1 MSSFR
6 KLNLKHKLIAMIMLV
21 TTMALSATYLAIIA
35 SELINIRDAV
45 KEEHSNYATLI
56 GFNTV
61 GSLLFSD
68 ISTANENL
76 KLLQKQEGI
85 SEAYIFD
92 ENGELFARYSRDG
105 TVVKESAFPSTG
117 HVNTLLSPELLQKH
131 TLFTQNTFEIF
142 QPIIYDDAVIGYIY
156 LKADLSNWYGI
167 ALAHF
172 IVVLLGF
179 ILSIVLAFFVARRL
193 QSSITSPVLNVVSL
207 MHEVATKED
216 YQVRAEIK
224 GDDELARLGEGFNDM
239 LSQIDKHDKELN
251 EYKTTLEQKVETRT
265 HQLQE
270 ANNAKSEFL
279 ANMSHEIRTPINAI
293 IGFSRLTLK
302 TELSREQ
309 SSNLTKI
316 LDSSEILLGVINDI
330 LDFSKIEAGKL
341 ELEHATFS
349 IESVLQKAFGVVS
362 LSAHEKR
369 LELVSHIA
377 RDVPDWVVGDPLR
390 LQQIITNILSNAVKF
405 TDTGYIAINV
415 NKLKIPNQL
424 KLEFVITD
432 TGVGMS
438 EAKSEKLFQSFT
450 QADSS
455 TTRKYGGTGLGL
467 AICKQLCELM
477 GGNIS
482 VTSEEGIGS
491 SFKFSICLEQ
501 GQPIPEQDY
510 PNLPDK
516 SIKAL
521 VVDDM
526 EPCRQSLVNILKELN
541 IKAEQASSGAEAAD
555 MVARASLMQAPFDF
569 VFMDWKMPQM
579 DGIEASKLIQSSSG
593 ELPKVLMISAYDKL
607 EVKALAEPLGIH
619 HFLEKPIYK
628 STLTN
633 ALLSILREE
642 ENPETNEKQ
651 AKPFIPDLSNK
662 RLLLVED
669 NRLNVEIAK
678 GYLAETKAE
687 IDVAENGK
695 EALQKLAS
703 VRQYDLVLMDIQMPV
718 MDGLKATLKIRND
731 LKQKLPIIAMSA
743 HAMTGDK
750 EKSIAAGMND
760 HITKPIEPN
769 ELYQTIVEYLGE
781 PVSTINAPAHANLPK
796 TFIEEFRNISGLN
809 HESALARFNGMGNL
823 LENFVR
829 DFIQDNDSSEMLDKA
844 LKEQDLQAILRSS
857 HTLKTLLSYIGAYAL
872 KELAAE
878 IEIECMTS
886 TNVTDSITSKAL
898 VLSSKLKTLLR
909 EFNAVI
915 TPIVQI
921 SIPFDM
927 EAAQQNLDQLII
939 ALKRAD
945 ARSEDQARALASM
958 CRDTEWEHD
967 MEVIRKLACDYE
979 FEEAL
984 SKAKQLKE
992 KLDS

>member
-45 KEEHSNYATLI
+45 KKEHSNYATLI

-85 SEAYIFD
+85 SEAHIFD
-92 ENGELFARYSRDG
+92 ENGELFAHYSRDT
-105 TVVKESAFPSTG
+105 TVEQEQAFLPIG
-117 HVNTLLSPELLQKH
+117 HVNTLLSAELLQKH
-131 TLFTQNTFEIF
+131 TLFTQNTFEVF
-142 QPIIYDDAVIGYIY
+142 QPIIYDDSVIGYTY

-167 ALAHF
+167 ALVHF

-193 QSSITSPVLNVVSL
+193 QASITSPVLNVVSL

-216 YQVRAEIK
+216 YQVRAEII

-251 EYKTTLEQKVETRT
+251 EYKATLEQKVETRT

-362 LSAHEKR
+362 LSAHEKG
-369 LELVSHIA
+369 LELISHIA

-405 TDTGYIAINV
+405 TDTGYVSINV
-415 NKLKIPNQL
+415 KKLKIPNLL

-432 TGVGMS
+432 TGIGMS
-438 EAKSEKLFQSFT
+438 EAKTEKLFESFT
-450 QADSS
+450 QADTS

-477 GGNIS
+477 GGSIS
-482 VTSEEGIGS
+482 AASEEGIGS
-491 SFKFSICLEQ
+491 TFKFSICLEQ
-501 GQPIPEQDY
+501 GQALPEQDC
-510 PNLPDK
+510 PVLPDK

-526 EPCRQSLVNILKELN
+526 EPCRQSLMHILKELN
-541 IKAEQASSGAEAAD
+541 IQAEQASNGAEAAD
-555 MVARASLMQAPFDF
+555 MVARANLMQTPFDF
-569 VFMDWKMPQM
+569 VFMDWKMPMM
-579 DGIEASKLIQSSSG
+579 DGIEASKLIQSNSG
-593 ELPKVLMISAYDKL
+593 ELPRVLMVSAYDKL
-607 EVKALAEPLGIH
+607 DVKALAEPLGIH
-619 HFLEKPIYK
+619 HFIEKPVYK
-628 STLTN
+628 STITN
-633 ALLSILREE
+633 ALLSIFREG
-642 ENPETNEKQ
+642 ENPAPDQK
-651 AKPFIPDLSNK
+651 KPEVTIPDLSSK
-662 RLLLVED
+662 KLLLVED

-695 EALQKLAS
+695 EALQKLAGAH
-703 VRQYDLVLMDIQMPV
+703 QYDLVLMDIQMPV
-718 MDGLKATLKIRND
+718 MDGLKATQKIRND

-743 HAMTGDK
+743 HAMAGDK
-750 EKSIAAGMND
+750 EKSIAAGMDD
-760 HITKPIEPN
+760 HITKPIEPR
-769 ELYQTIVEYLGE
+769 ELYQTIAEYLGSA
-781 PVSTINAPAHANLPK
+781 VSTTNTLVHTDAPK
-796 TFIEEFRNISGLN
+796 TFIEEFRNISGL
-809 HESALARFNGMGNL
+809 HHDSALARFNGMSNL

-844 LKEQDLQAILRSS
+844 LREQDLQAILRSS
-857 HTLKTLLSYIGAYAL
+857 HTLKTLLSYIGAYSL

-886 TNVTDSITSKAL
+886 TNVTDSIISKAL
-898 VLSSKLKTLLR
+898 VLSSRLKTLLR
-909 EFNAVI
+909 EFNAAI
-915 TPIVQI
+915 TPITQI
-921 SIPFDM
+921 SIPFNM
-927 EAAQQNLDQLII
+927 ETVQKNLTHLMT

-945 ARSEDQARALASM
+945 ASSEELAITLACM
-958 CRDTEWEHD
+958 CRDTEWESD
-967 MEVIRKLACDYE
+967 MEEVRKLACDYE

-984 SKAKQLKE
+984 SKAQQLEK